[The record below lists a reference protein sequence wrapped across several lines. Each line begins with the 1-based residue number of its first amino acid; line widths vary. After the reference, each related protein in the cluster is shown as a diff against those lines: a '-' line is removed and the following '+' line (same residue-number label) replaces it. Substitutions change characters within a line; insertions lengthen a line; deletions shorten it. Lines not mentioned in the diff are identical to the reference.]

1 MKSNQGANAMKRFEN
16 RAQKAIRAKQRALR
30 CAETR
35 PESLTQEVA
44 NQAEGERAQAEAEEM
59 TKPVGRIVLEAGEAL
74 HVDPRELE
82 YNAPFE
88 RLRNTLEKPN
98 MISVKASEER
108 MEAALKAGV
117 LEMAVDAAESARA
130 SNSIE
135 KMLAHQ
141 MAAAH
146 RLAMKLV
153 TRINDQMAPAD
164 AVRLTNAAA
173 RMMLAFQSGVQT
185 LHKIHTGG
193 KQVVVVQHVDVSR
206 GGQAVVAGSMNAGVK
221 GSTER

>member
-1 MKSNQGANAMKRFEN
+1 MKRFEN
-16 RAQKAIRAKQRALR
+16 RAQKAIRARNKALR

-35 PESLTQEVA
+35 PESLTHQVVNEH
-44 NQAEGERAQAEAEEM
+44 EGERAQAEAEEM
-59 TKPVGRIVLEAGEAL
+59 MKPVGLIVLEAGEAL

-82 YNAPFE
+82 YNPTFE

-141 MAAAH
+141 MAASH
-146 RLAMKLV
+146 QLAMKLV

-173 RMMLAFQSGVQT
+173 RMMLAFQSGVLT
-185 LHKIHTGG
+185 LHKIRTGG
-193 KQVVVVQHVDVSR
+193 KQVVVVQHVDVSS
-206 GGQAVVAGSMNAGVK
+206 GGQAVVAGSMNAGVQ

>member
-1 MKSNQGANAMKRFEN
+1 MKRFEN
-16 RAQKAIRAKQRALR
+16 RAQNAIRAKHKALR

-35 PESLTQEVA
+35 PESLTQEVI

-59 TKPVGRIVLEAGEAL
+59 MKPVGRIVLEAGEAL
-74 HVDPRELE
+74 HLDGRELE
-82 YNAPFE
+82 YNPTFE
-88 RLRNTLEKPN
+88 RLCNTLEKPN

-117 LEMAVDAAESARA
+117 LEIAVDAAVSARA

-141 MAAAH
+141 MAASH
-146 RLAMKLV
+146 KLAMTLV
-153 TRINDQMAPAD
+153 TQINDQMAAAD
-164 AVRLTNAAA
+164 AGRLTNAAA
-173 RMMLAFQSGVQT
+173 RMMLAFQSGVLT
-185 LHKIHTGG
+185 LHKIRTGG
-193 KQVVVVQHVDVSR
+193 KQVVVVQHVDVSS

-221 GSTER
+221 GLTER